1 MKRNKKNLC
10 RVMALLLTLL
20 ALLSCFTGC
29 AAKGRTMME
38 LDGTEMSVNVFRLFL
53 SRMKGSLCSSYAF
66 GAEALQD
73 SFWDKVIKK

>member
-38 LDGTEMSVNVFRLFL
+38 LDGTEMTVNVFRLFL
-53 SRMKGSLCSSYAF
+53 P
-66 GAEALQD
+66 
-73 SFWDKVIKK
+73 